1 MKYIISESRLDE
13 TITNYLDGLFNVDNI
28 YSTYPY
34 EYDDETGEEGDDE
47 TRIEF
52 YIGDYENDDT
62 CYKVSNQVELWQ
74 NFIQD
79 YTPIKPDAERLIYAL
94 SKHISNNLDAETVTL
109 IASFVKNNMNEIE
122 YYSSPTFEALD
133 IYGSVNQA
141 EADAYKGFES
151 DEDEDEADYGGGNKK
166 IIKSRKY
173 KKLRKNKTKKSKRA

>member
-1 MKYIISESRLDE
+1 MIVGKYYSVQYHDHLWIYGKCVGKKNNVSR
-13 TITNYLDGLFNVDNI
+13 
-28 YSTYPY
+28 YSVQTQSFGRKQTKY
-34 EYDDETGEEGDDE
+34 EFKNCIVYN
-47 TRIEF
+47 
-52 YIGDYENDDT
+52 ENDDT

-151 DEDEDEADYGGGNKK
+151 DEDEDEADYGGGNNK

-173 KKLRKNKTKKSKRA
+173 KKLRKNKTKKLNRA